1 MEFSVTT
8 RQGRVGPVIEVAG
21 DLDMASAP
29 QLRDR
34 LLDVVETGARTV
46 VVDLTQ
52 VGFVDSSGLGA
63 LVLVYKNLRERDG
76 WLGLA
81 VVRQSIRNVFSIT
94 SVDRVI
100 PLFGTVRDAEDGSP
114 AAVR

>member
-1 MEFSVTT
+1 MTT

-34 LLDVVETGARTV
+34 LLEMVNSGAGTV

-63 LVLVYKNLRERDG
+63 LVFAYKSLRGRDG
-76 WLGLA
+76 WMGVA
-81 VVRQSIRNVFSIT
+81 GVRQPVRNVFSIT

-100 PLFGTVRDAEDGSP
+100 PLFDTVRDAEDGSE